1 MECLDR
7 ASSDQPSAANLNW
20 IVAVAAS
27 TARAARLRTASA
39 AGEPVLPV
47 IGLSFAE
54 HLARPFATDML
65 NLEHRVPF
73 FRPPPSIAR

>member
-39 AGEPVLPV
+39 AGEPVQVLQALLLV
-47 IGLSFAE
+47 QLGVE
-54 HLARPFATDML
+54 GEGGHVQQG
-65 NLEHRVPF
+65 EQVG
-73 FRPPPSIAR
+73 